1 MYNIIKLIMK
11 KEIKN
16 NNEETSNSNSP
27 KYIKFLLIQKNNEIE
42 TLKKE
47 KKENLNYI
55 NSLKMQISA
64 LKISSKKNYQL
75 EIKYKDL
82 EDKCSDLTKEIRVL
96 KNTILEITKK
106 NNESKRKLENQFN
119 NQIVNNKKYESQK
132 VLAENKYEMEKGEL
146 LGEIINLIKENSDLS
161 QKIEDINNNQRIIN
175 EIKISNLKKK
185 LINNLNKAKSKVKEL
200 NIEYTDEAAKL
211 TLLQNHQLIKQLDYQ
226 SKLYEEIKQKN
237 IILNEKIFS
246 LQRELEIHKNVE
258 ISLAEKNK
266 KLKEEINNND
276 NRRGGNKNISEHKL
290 TSNEITYENNFDYI
304 NTSNFL
310 NSNNNSKRSN
320 MTSNKLHK
328 SMKDLEKKLRIKKN
342 QFIELKEKNDLIENT
357 LKRYEKKYN
366 GLLNY
371 FEECLKLFFI
381 DEDLKNNKNIYL
393 NIDSIRRGD
402 FSSLN
407 KEEKYSVLIILMK
420 YLLPLINSSKINHE
434 IDTSE
439 NTINTYTNLND
450 INLRFNSMK
459 NIREKNANKIALCK
473 KLIFNRLKNKKIY
486 GKNNSTTNIM
496 NNFQISGY
504 ENLPSISK
512 IS

>member
-1 MYNIIKLIMK
+1 
-11 KEIKN
+11 
-16 NNEETSNSNSP
+16 
-27 KYIKFLLIQKNNEIE
+27 
-42 TLKKE
+42 
-47 KKENLNYI
+47 
-55 NSLKMQISA
+55 MQISA

-106 NNESKRKLENQFN
+106 NNESKRKLENQFS
-119 NQIVNNKKYESQK
+119 NQIVNYKKNESQK

-146 LGEIINLIKENSDLS
+146 LGEIINLIKENSDLN

-185 LINNLNKAKSKVKEL
+185 LINNLNKAKSKIKEL
-200 NIEYTDEAAKL
+200 NIEYTDEATKL
-211 TLLQNHQLIKQLDYQ
+211 TLLQNHQLIKQLEYQ
-226 SKLYEEIKQKN
+226 SKLYEEMKQKN
-237 IILNEKIFS
+237 IVLNEKLFS
-246 LQRELEIHKNVE
+246 LQRDLEIHKNVE

-276 NRRGGNKNISEHKL
+276 KKRDGNQKNSEHKL
-290 TSNEITYENNFDYI
+290 TCNEITYENNFDYI

-328 SMKDLEKKLRIKKN
+328 SMKELDKKLRIKKN

-357 LKRYEKKYN
+357 LKKYEKKYN

-371 FEECLKLFFI
+371 FEECLKLFFN

-393 NIDSIRRGD
+393 N
-402 FSSLN
+402 
-407 KEEKYSVLIILMK
+407 
-420 YLLPLINSSKINHE
+420 
-434 IDTSE
+434 
-439 NTINTYTNLND
+439 
-450 INLRFNSMK
+450 RFN
-459 NIREKNANKIALCK
+459 
-473 KLIFNRLKNKKIY
+473 
-486 GKNNSTTNIM
+486 
-496 NNFQISGY
+496 
-504 ENLPSISK
+504 
-512 IS
+512 